1 MHLFCFIIVF
11 TPLSR
16 VLLFAV
22 YINYVTSLSCFEP
35 VTTVHAHCTLIRERP
50 FSFCG
55 VGARRST
62 ELHWS
67 F

>member
-35 VTTVHAHCTLIRERP
+35 VYNRTRALYP
-50 FSFCG
+50 Y
-55 VGARRST
+55 
-62 ELHWS
+62 
-67 F
+67 